1 MRIVIDLD
9 GTICEL
15 KKNNQTY
22 SEVRPKPGA
31 IQTLHKLKEDG
42 HEIII
47 YTARNMLTFNGNIG
61 KINANVGKITLDW
74 LKSYNIPFDEIVF
87 GKPYG
92 DMYIDDSAFKFESW
106 EQVEETIKEQIK

>member
-15 KKNNQTY
+15 KKENQTY
-22 SEVRPKPGA
+22 SDVRPKPGA
-31 IQTLHKLKEDG
+31 IQTLFKLKEDG

-47 YTARNMLTFNGNIG
+47 YTARNMLTCKGNIG
-61 KINANVGKITLDW
+61 KVNANVGKVTLDW

-92 DMYIDDSAFKFESW
+92 DLYIDDSALKFESW
-106 EQVEETIKEQIK
+106 ELIQETIKEQIK